1 MNANVGDHLVLR
13 GHGSHGDDLRGEIVD
28 IVGER
33 GSPPYVVRWPNGYS
47 TLFIASP
54 DAYIDPAC
62 GRTRLPRV
70 DQPPPAPNVGSLA
83 RSCRQR
89 ALTTGTEHGPV
100 ARRRQLS
107 MERSRPADDSQV

>member
-28 IVGER
+28 IVGDN

-47 TLFIASP
+47 TLFTASP

-70 DQPPPAPNVGSLA
+70 DQPPLRTERRLPREVLSPAGVDDPAPRTDRLHVDGSCL
-83 RSCRQR
+83 
-89 ALTTGTEHGPV
+89 
-100 ARRRQLS
+100 
-107 MERSRPADDSQV
+107 